1 MSTRPA
7 LTVFL
12 LVAIALTGCGRRG
25 ALEEPGEPGA
35 EAVSQPAPRPGATPL
50 AADDVSPG
58 ATEPPETRP
67 VAAPERRFFLDPL
80 I

>member
-1 MSTRPA
+1 MPARPA
-7 LTVFL
+7 LALFL
-12 LVAIALTGCGRRG
+12 MATIAVAACGRRG

-50 AADDVSPG
+50 TADDVSPG
-58 ATEPPETRP
+58 ATEPPKTRP